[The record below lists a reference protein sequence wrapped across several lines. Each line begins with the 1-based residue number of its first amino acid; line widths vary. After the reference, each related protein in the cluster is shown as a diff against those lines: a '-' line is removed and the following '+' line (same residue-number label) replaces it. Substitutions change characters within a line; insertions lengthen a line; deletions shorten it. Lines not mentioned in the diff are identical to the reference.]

1 MNGEQPSV
9 VVFSPTPLLTVTIEA
24 GTSDSPEIHL
34 HAGGQGFWAAR
45 MVARLGL
52 SVTLCGPFGD
62 DSGRVLKTLIEAE
75 GIEVKATEMH
85 APNGAYV
92 HDRRSGERQIIAE
105 SPGGELRR
113 HEVDDLYGATLV
125 SGLEAKV
132 TVLTGTPYPGSI
144 PVDVYRRLTHDL
156 RSNGARVVAD
166 LAVDNLAAA
175 LDSGLDI
182 LKISHEELI
191 EGGYAQSDDAAEIV
205 RGIHRLREAG
215 ASNVVV
221 TRAAEPALA
230 QFNGGLF
237 EIITPPL
244 EPSDFRG
251 SGDSF
256 TGGLAVGLAR
266 GLETTTLLRLAGAA
280 GAVNVTRHGLGTGQR
295 GDIEEFTQ
303 HITVHRFRESSSA
316 RRRSSPKKPS
326 SKKQ

>member
-1 MNGEQPSV
+1 
-9 VVFSPTPLLTVTIEA
+9 
-24 GTSDSPEIHL
+24 
-34 HAGGQGFWAAR
+34 
-45 MVARLGL
+45 
-52 SVTLCGPFGD
+52 
-62 DSGRVLKTLIEAE
+62 
-75 GIEVKATEMH
+75 
-85 APNGAYV
+85 
-92 HDRRSGERQIIAE
+92 
-105 SPGGELRR
+105 
-113 HEVDDLYGATLV
+113 
-125 SGLEAKV
+125 
-132 TVLTGTPYPGSI
+132 
-144 PVDVYRRLTHDL
+144 L

-256 TGGLAVGLAR
+256 TGGRRWSRQRDPARTGHRPAGGHRGIHPAHHRPPISGIIIRAEAIKSEKAVKQEAMTPLDG
-266 GLETTTLLRLAGAA
+266 
-280 GAVNVTRHGLGTGQR
+280 
-295 GDIEEFTQ
+295 GDI
-303 HITVHRFRESSSA
+303 A
-316 RRRSSPKKPS
+316 GSPVALRI
-326 SKKQ
+326 